1 MSAGVVDGHDAAGGL
16 GEPNDRNPPRMPV
29 EVRDHQRATLDV
41 APGVAAPDDAVL
53 GGDAANKDGGLSYR
67 GVAHPIDLT
76 EKGAT
81 GLGQVLAPER
91 CPDVRRTRPTPLRRP
106 GRWVLDSGSRA
117 APGGLRYRAGLR
129 PRRKLV
135 GAEDYLLEAL
145 GRGQRG
151 RPMMAQPTPPGAAA
165 RAHGS
170 RAGVH
175 PGGVWSDCMANSG
188 HLSRDGPIP
197 RRVLT
202 ADAHD
207 EGSPR

>member
-1 MSAGVVDGHDAAGGL
+1 M
-16 GEPNDRNPPRMPV
+16 
-29 EVRDHQRATLDV
+29 V
-41 APGVAAPDDAVL
+41 A
-53 GGDAANKDGGLSYR
+53 LSYR

-106 GRWVLDSGSRA
+106 GRWVRDSRSRA

-175 PGGVWSDCMANSG
+175 PGAFGRTVWPIRAIFRGMVRFLGVF
-188 HLSRDGPIP
+188 P
-197 RRVLT
+197 RRTRTMRVALDKPGGAAHRWGPGGSARGEARRGNFGLRPSFVFPRLRRPDRLT
-202 ADAHD
+202 AAPSFAL
-207 EGSPR
+207 GLAGLVVP